1 MSARHRGAR
10 ARATR
15 PRRDWR
21 TDRLLATWR
30 PFPFGTVRNEILA
43 RPRAIVASAEAPTG
57 PGAPRYG
64 AAGPHPVPQTYSR
77 EYHWMCRFRSFG
89 RGTPGRSSEQSSR
102 RHRVLRL
109 RARRAVRNRPDRA
122 AADLRG
128 DRRAEEARVGRD
140 RAQCRGHRR
149 AFRQYL
155 LLRRA
160 RHAGTREREAPN
172 GDPSIDRL
180 PGPHRR

>member
-1 MSARHRGAR
+1 MSAPLRGAR

-15 PRRDWR
+15 SRRDWR
-21 TDRLLATWR
+21 TDRLFATWR
-30 PFPFGTVRNEILA
+30 PFPFGTARNEILA
-43 RPRAIVASAEAPTG
+43 RPRAMSP
-57 PGAPRYG
+57 APRRPPG
-64 AAGPHPVPQTYSR
+64 R
-77 EYHWMCRFRSFG
+77 ERPDTGRPALTPFRRRIRASTIRCVAFEVLDEAL
-89 RGTPGRSSEQSSR
+89 PRSSEQSSR

-109 RARRAVRNRPDRA
+109 RARRAIRNRPDRA

-155 LLRRA
+155 LLRR
-160 RHAGTREREAPN
+160 T
-172 GDPSIDRL
+172 
-180 PGPHRR
+180 